1 MGPERSERPKQIW
14 PLKLRKNIVI
24 CVSITPMQF
33 GEWVGVNKSGNKE
46 TCEEAIAVVQAYED
60 GGLEKDEGGRPGW

>member
-1 MGPERSERPKQIW
+1 
-14 PLKLRKNIVI
+14 
-24 CVSITPMQF
+24 MQF